1 MERLSRFLS
10 FASLSSPPIL
20 APDHTSQT
28 PPGMQLP
35 RTNASAL
42 LALPAE
48 IIHQILTLLDPIS
61 LADLSQ
67 TCHLL
72 HSHAEDGKLWYDIVQ
87 EHVPAQRL
95 LSPGLCK
102 TWRDLYAAHHP
113 YWFLTRHKLWFSDKA
128 YTGIAMTGSLIV
140 ARFDPRRCCIEA
152 YRLVAEQG
160 DHTFEQWALDPS
172 VIIHAFNPRLRLWL
186 DDPVIKLNLRSA
198 PLGKRLQKEIL
209 MPTGNAQ
216 GIRSLL
222 FRSLRVAPANQ
233 NRSMLL
239 WPPEIIPTPERV
251 RNHSPSLFRSDSQK
265 PKTLADASDTT
276 FRIRKWMEFGSFA
289 VSIGLRMGEDVMTFS
304 TLPEDSYTP
313 TKEKPWRGIW
323 VGDYAGHGC
332 EFLVVLQ
339 PDEHAELSN
348 SRSSS
353 QESSFSHAA
362 TNMESASGG
371 AISVNENE
379 TDEQAEEAPYSGR
392 LEAIKLTGD
401 PNVPRGEYTFIADD
415 IGRKGF
421 IRIAE
426 EQPFLGARVV
436 KSRGHVAARGFINH
450 SYIPSE
456 LIMMSHDRLAQY
468 WVEFGHISFYSRVNI
483 DDYLGFNKE

>member
-10 FASLSSPPIL
+10 FTSLSSPPSL
-20 APDHTSQT
+20 DPDHTSQT

-35 RTNASAL
+35 RANASAL

-48 IIHQILTLLDPIS
+48 IIHQIFTLLDPIS

-72 HSHAEDGKLWYDIVQ
+72 HTHAEDGKLWYEIVQ

-102 TWRDLYAAHHP
+102 TWRELYAAHHP

-128 YTGIAMTGSLIV
+128 YTGSAMTGSLIV

-152 YRLVAEQG
+152 YRLVAGKG
-160 DHTFEQWALDPS
+160 DHSIEQWALDPS
-172 VIIHAFNPRLRLWL
+172 VIIHAFNPRLKLWL
-186 DDPVIKLNLRSA
+186 DDPVIKLDLRSA
-198 PLGKRLQKEIL
+198 TPGKRLQREIL

-222 FRSLRVAPANQ
+222 FRSLRIAPTNQ
-233 NRSMLL
+233 NRSMSL

-251 RNHSPSLFRSDSQK
+251 RNDSPNLFRSDSQK
-265 PKTLADASDTT
+265 PKTLAEASDTT
-276 FRIRKWMEFGSFA
+276 FRIRKWMAFGSLG

-304 TLPEDSYTP
+304 TLPEHSYTP

-323 VGDYAGHGC
+323 VGDYSGHGC

-339 PDEHAELSN
+339 PENHAETPAS
-348 SRSSS
+348 SPSS
-353 QESSFSHAA
+353 QESYSSHAS
-362 TNMESASGG
+362 TNTESASDG
-371 AISVNENE
+371 ASSAEVDE

-421 IRIAE
+421 IRNAE
-426 EQPFLGARVV
+426 EQPFVGARVV
-436 KSRGHVAARGFINH
+436 KSRGHIAGRGFI
-450 SYIPSE
+450 
-456 LIMMSHDRLAQY
+456 M
-468 WVEFGHISFYSRVNI
+468 G
-483 DDYLGFNKE
+483 